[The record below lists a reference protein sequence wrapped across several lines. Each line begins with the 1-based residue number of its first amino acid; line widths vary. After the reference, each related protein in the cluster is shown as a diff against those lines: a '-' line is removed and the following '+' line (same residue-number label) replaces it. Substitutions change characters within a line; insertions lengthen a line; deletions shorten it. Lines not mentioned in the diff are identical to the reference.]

1 MFFCRTW
8 MEMENRHT
16 WMQRSL
22 KQTAKL
28 GLNVLERAKRREV
41 DWSSL
46 CSGGGQIHREQ
57 QSMENPEQEEG
68 DHVSLEEAFATMAN
82 FMLQTTEQCEKYH
95 SCLPASKMSPH
106 EVEHTCKFH
115 CKKSMQTLLNR
126 GSKRGVATGHLQP
139 ASKQRTSQD
148 VRIEVAPGT
157 YSISAGS
164 CHSQRQ
170 THVVNITPG
179 QSVDLTFNL

>member
-1 MFFCRTW
+1 

-57 QSMENPEQEEG
+57 QSMENPE
-68 DHVSLEEAFATMAN
+68 
-82 FMLQTTEQCEKYH
+82 
-95 SCLPASKMSPH
+95 
-106 EVEHTCKFH
+106 
-115 CKKSMQTLLNR
+115 
-126 GSKRGVATGHLQP
+126 GVATGHLQP

>member
-1 MFFCRTW
+1 

-57 QSMENPEQEEG
+57 QSMENP
-68 DHVSLEEAFATMAN
+68 
-82 FMLQTTEQCEKYH
+82 EKYH